1 MLLID
6 KIFHSIKNKLWQI
19 FFSTLY
25 YLLKIFIKKP
35 KILGI
40 DYLKKF
46 NPPFIFVSNH
56 SLSYGPIITYL
67 FLPYKV
73 FPWVISYMTEKY
85 YCRKHLEKDFVRKE
99 LKLFSP
105 FAEIIAFILEFISI
119 ALMNYVK
126 AIPVYKNSKRII
138 ETLNLSLDFLK
149 SNKNIIIF
157 PEQESNS
164 VDYQIVQKFQTGF
177 IKLSKIYYEKTG
189 KKVPLVPIS
198 INKKC
203 NFIKIGKIIY
213 FNPKNNFLEEKKRI
227 LNHLRNEIIKN
238 IEN

>member
-1 MLLID
+1 M
-6 KIFHSIKNKLWQI
+6 K
-19 FFSTLY
+19 
-25 YLLKIFIKKP
+25 
-35 KILGI
+35 
-40 DYLKKF
+40 
-46 NPPFIFVSNH
+46 
-56 SLSYGPIITYL
+56 
-67 FLPYKV
+67 
-73 FPWVISYMTEKY
+73 EKY

-164 VDYQIVQKFQTGF
+164 VDYQIVQEFQTGF